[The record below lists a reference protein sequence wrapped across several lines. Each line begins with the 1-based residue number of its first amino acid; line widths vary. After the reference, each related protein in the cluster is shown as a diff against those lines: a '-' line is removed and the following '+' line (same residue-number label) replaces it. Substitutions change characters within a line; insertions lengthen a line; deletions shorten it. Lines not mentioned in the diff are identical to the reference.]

1 MRSAGRENALKKR
14 RWEMMGDECL
24 MISGKTEA
32 VFQNEEGEAV
42 FQNEEGEAMIRI
54 SVVKG
59 TITCPFCLLQYDVS
73 SVQGFASFLDHSCFS
88 ELAVSQSTNKR
99 MGGQDSQICLLGE
112 IGRRAGM
119 RCEFY

>member
-1 MRSAGRENALKKR
+1 
-14 RWEMMGDECL
+14 MGDECL

-32 VFQNEEGEAV
+32 VFQNEEGEAVLLKEEGEAV

-59 TITCPFCLLQYDVS
+59 TITCPFCLLEYDVS

-99 MGGQDSQICLLGE
+99 MGGQDSQIRLLGE

>member
-1 MRSAGRENALKKR
+1 
-14 RWEMMGDECL
+14 MMGDECL

-32 VFQNEEGEAV
+32 VLLKEEGEAV

-59 TITCPFCLLQYDVS
+59 TITCPFCLLEYDVS

-99 MGGQDSQICLLGE
+99 MGGQDSQIRLLGE